1 MYVALTRAKEQMTL
15 FHHYENEYISCL
27 LDKYRIGSTCTLIE
41 RRECL
46 GIKKTLHEP
55 LELGVTEL
63 IRNMGIEIIDYA
75 IHSIDYKVIQ
85 AAEKAIDVPLKIQTG
100 ANTFENVSDINGVAI
115 PAIYEYLSHKKVTMI
130 DQLRKLISR
139 LSLYHRQQYDT
150 IVNKN
155 KMTVSDILYLANLY
169 SSIVSGYIFKTEQI
183 KEYKWLASNPLKS
196 CLERLGHVVS
206 RDGTT
211 YEVNVEAKEVIY
223 NRRLVGIVD
232 VIDNINNIVYE
243 LKCVQTVTS
252 ENILQL
258 AIYAWIIEGLDKSP
272 SRTEGVGS
280 DGSTS
285 SGATSL
291 SGPNREAK
299 VSDPKDRTQTG
310 VTYPKDR
317 TQAGVTYPKDRTQT
331 GVTYRLFNIFTNEV
345 IELIYNEKIKGMVE
359 FLVKAKYGS
368 LERCSDE
375 EFIKKCLETED
386 VVLEPLEKCL
396 L

>member
-1 MYVALTRAKEQMTL
+1 
-15 FHHYENEYISCL
+15 
-27 LDKYRIGSTCTLIE
+27 
-41 RRECL
+41 
-46 GIKKTLHEP
+46 
-55 LELGVTEL
+55 
-63 IRNMGIEIIDYA
+63 
-75 IHSIDYKVIQ
+75 
-85 AAEKAIDVPLKIQTG
+85 
-100 ANTFENVSDINGVAI
+100 
-115 PAIYEYLSHKKVTMI
+115 
-130 DQLRKLISR
+130 
-139 LSLYHRQQYDT
+139 
-150 IVNKN
+150 
-155 KMTVSDILYLANLY
+155 MTVSDILYLANLY

-183 KEYKWLASNPLKS
+183 KEYKWLTSKPLKG

-272 SRTEGVGS
+272 SRPEGVGS

-291 SGPNREAK
+291 SSSNREAK
-299 VSDPKDRTQTG
+299 MTYLKDC
-310 VTYPKDR
+310 
-317 TQAGVTYPKDRTQT
+317 TQT

-345 IELIYNEKIKGMVE
+345 IEVIYNEKIKGMVE

-368 LERCSDE
+368 LERCGDE
-375 EFIKKCLETED
+375 EFITRCLETEE
-386 VVLEPLEKCL
+386 VVLEPIEKCL